1 MPWSLPCPPKPP
13 LTPSCS
19 GTKPL
24 RCSSGGYQTIAR
36 EGREARL
43 PLLEDFLIASNYAG
57 FAFGTAGCAAVHAMS
72 YPLGGKYH
80 VPHGESN
87 YAMFTGVLKNYMEI
101 KQDGELAVMNRYL
114 AELLGCGVPE
124 VYDRLEDLLNQI
136 LPKKP
141 LHAYGVTEADLEEF
155 TRSVMETQGRLMG
168 NNFVPLDEARVL
180 KIYQELF

>member
-1 MPWSLPCPPKPP
+1 MNEKFQKLGFYPADILLPKDADMTKWAVVACDQFTSQPEYWQAVEE
-13 LTPSCS
+13 TVGDAPS
-19 GTKPL
+19 TL
-24 RCSSGGYQTIAR
+24 RLILPEAKLNDPDVDAHIADIN
-36 EGREARL
+36 GA
-43 PLLEDFLIASNYAG
+43 
-57 FAFGTAGCAAVHAMS
+57 
-72 YPLGGKYH
+72 
-80 VPHGESN
+80 
-87 YAMFTGVLKNYMEI
+87 
-101 KQDGELAVMNRYL
+101 MNRYL